1 MHDDERPEEDL
12 QTEERQESSG
22 HLDDTVKILPAGDE
36 LQQLTEE
43 LETSK
48 ARAQDNWD
56 RLLRMQAEND
66 NLRKR
71 SERDIE
77 NAHKYALEGF
87 AKDLLPVKDSLEMGL
102 AAAVGEAG
110 EGKIKEGTEMTLRLF
125 TDVLEKHGLEVVDP
139 EGEPFNPDHHQ
150 AMSMQENTEL
160 DPNTVMTVMQKGYLL
175 NGRLIRPAMVIVS
188 KRPAE

>member
-1 MHDDERPEEDL
+1 MQDDEHLEEDS
-12 QTEERQESSG
+12 QTKEEGSG
-22 HLDDTVKILPAGDE
+22 HLDDTVKILPSGEE

-43 LETSK
+43 LEVSK
-48 ARAQDNWD
+48 ARAQENWD

-102 AAAVGEAG
+102 AAAQNDGG
-110 EGKIKEGTEMTLRLF
+110 EGGIKEGIEMTLKMF
-125 TDVLEKHGLEVVDP
+125 ADMFEKHGLEVIDP

-150 AMSMQENTEL
+150 AMSMQENAEL
-160 DPNTVMTVMQKGYLL
+160 EPNTVMTVMQKGYLL
-175 NGRLIRPAMVIVS
+175 NDRLIRPAMVIVS
-188 KRPAE
+188 KLPA

>member
-1 MHDDERPEEDL
+1 MQDDEQLEEDI
-12 QTEERQESSG
+12 QPKEDVSG
-22 HLDDTVKILPAGDE
+22 RLDDTVKILPSGED

-43 LETSK
+43 LEVSK
-48 ARAQDNWD
+48 ARAQENWD

-102 AAAVGEAG
+102 AATQSDSDDGNL
-110 EGKIKEGTEMTLRLF
+110 KEGTEMTLQLF
-125 TDVLEKHGLEVVDP
+125 TDMFQKHGLEVINP
-139 EGEPFNPDHHQ
+139 EGEAFNPDHHQ
-150 AMSMQENTEL
+150 AMSMQEDAEL
-160 DPNTVMTVMQKGYLL
+160 EPNTVMTVMQKGYLL
-175 NGRLIRPAMVIVS
+175 NDRLIRPAMVVVS
-188 KRPAE
+188 KLPA

>member
-1 MHDDERPEEDL
+1 MQDDEYPEEDL
-12 QTEERQESSG
+12 KAGEKVPE
-22 HLDDTVKILPAGDE
+22 HLDDTVKILPSEAE

-43 LETSK
+43 LEASK
-48 ARAQDNWD
+48 ARAQENWD

-102 AAAVGEAG
+102 AAAQNDSHEDQ
-110 EGKIKEGTEMTLRLF
+110 IKEGIEMTLQLF
-125 TDVLEKHGLEVVDP
+125 NDMFEKHGLEVIDP
-139 EGEPFNPDHHQ
+139 KGEPFNPDHHQ
-150 AMSMQENTEL
+150 AMSMQEDAEL
-160 DPNTVMTVMQKGYLL
+160 EPNTILSVMQKGYLL
-175 NGRLIRPAMVIVS
+175 NDRLIRPAMVIVS
-188 KRPAE
+188 KPPDD

>member
-1 MHDDERPEEDL
+1 MQDDEQLEEDL
-12 QTEERQESSG
+12 QPKEEVPG
-22 HLDDTVKILPAGDE
+22 HLDDTVKILPSGED

-43 LETSK
+43 LEASK
-48 ARAQDNWD
+48 ARAQENWD

-102 AAAVGEAG
+102 AAAQNDSDDGNL
-110 EGKIKEGTEMTLRLF
+110 KEGTEMTLQLF
-125 TDVLEKHGLEVVDP
+125 TDVFEKHGLELIDP

-150 AMSMQENTEL
+150 AMSMQEDAEL
-160 DPNTVMTVMQKGYLL
+160 EPNTVMTVMQKGYLL
-175 NGRLIRPAMVIVS
+175 NDRLIRPAMVVVS
-188 KRPAE
+188 KLPA

>member
-1 MHDDERPEEDL
+1 
-12 QTEERQESSG
+12 
-22 HLDDTVKILPAGDE
+22 LDDTVKILPAGGE

-48 ARAQDNWD
+48 ARAQENWD

-87 AKDLLPVKDSLEMGL
+87 TKDLLPVKDSLEMGL
-102 AAAVGEAG
+102 AAAVGETG
-110 EGKIKEGTEMTLRLF
+110 EGKIKEGTEMTLKLF

-150 AMSMQENTEL
+150 AMSMQENIEL
-160 DPNTVMTVMQKGYLL
+160 NPNTVMTVMQKGYLL